1 MHMHA
6 ASRVKR
12 QGFDTRAHRQAKDKQ
27 AARLEYLARELEY
40 GHDRHG
46 HSRDRHPALAARSY

>member
-1 MHMHA
+1 MLA

-12 QGFDTRAHRQAKDKQ
+12 RRFDTHAHRQAKDKQ

-46 HSRDRHPALAARSY
+46 HTHSALAARSY